1 MHVLQWIATTADDK
15 DQAFR
20 SVKDYLENQMGD
32 EYNLSSWYDWFV
44 VGGGRW
50 NPNPNSQYD
59 DNDQSMVIS
68 YDEDSQKFLETV
80 ESSIQTRKEEFERY
94 AKDVNQETLNKVI
107 SHYNPYDKSF
117 AAFSDMYPIKKVID
131 MAYGEWDFNSYYF
144 DCDVETTTPA
154 YMFESIDTGNK
165 NWYIV
170 PVDFHF

>member
-1 MHVLQWIATTADDK
+1 MHVLQWIATTAEDK

-68 YDEDSQKFLETV
+68 YDEDPQKF
-80 ESSIQTRKEEFERY
+80 
-94 AKDVNQETLNKVI
+94 
-107 SHYNPYDKSF
+107 
-117 AAFSDMYPIKKVID
+117 
-131 MAYGEWDFNSYYF
+131 
-144 DCDVETTTPA
+144 
-154 YMFESIDTGNK
+154 
-165 NWYIV
+165 
-170 PVDFHF
+170 